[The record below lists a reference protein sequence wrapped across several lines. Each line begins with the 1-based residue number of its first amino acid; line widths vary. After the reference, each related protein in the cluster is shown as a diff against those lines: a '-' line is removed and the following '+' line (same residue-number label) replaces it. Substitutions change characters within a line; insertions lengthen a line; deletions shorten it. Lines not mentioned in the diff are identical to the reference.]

1 MQDFGQANNKEKRV
15 AGVSRT
21 DFGLSVLMA
30 DHDSIRK
37 LAEALVNELKESGKA
52 VATAESC
59 TGGWVA
65 KAITDI
71 AGSSAVFGYGIV
83 TYSNG
88 AKESIVGVQNRTL
101 DEYGSVSAE
110 VVKEMAKGALG
121 LSGADIAV
129 AVSGVA
135 GPDGGTAAK
144 PVGAVWFAWAVRD
157 GANAVVDTRLE
168 QFSGDRE
175 LVREASV
182 AYALQGLRER
192 IAT

>member
-1 MQDFGQANNKEKRV
+1 MQNFEQANNKEKRV

-37 LAEALVNELKESGKA
+37 LAEALVSELKESGKA